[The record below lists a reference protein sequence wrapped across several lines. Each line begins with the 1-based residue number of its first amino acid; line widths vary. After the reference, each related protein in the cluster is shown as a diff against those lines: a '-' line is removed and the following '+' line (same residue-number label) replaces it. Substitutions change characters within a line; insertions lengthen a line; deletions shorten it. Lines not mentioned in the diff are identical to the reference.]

1 MGSRWLRKS
10 SSEEMKDN
18 EAIFIIGA
26 RHFHVHSGYL
36 SSFQFNGSASSCT
49 KPNICGWLAID
60 ALRFPDQTAVE
71 QFQDDI
77 STRRE
82 LYKALIGFNGV
93 VKEENATVVA
103 SGMWGCGAFNG
114 NPEVKALIQLLAA
127 SEAGVKE
134 LRYHTWSDM
143 SLANNLTI
151 LSNVIKM
158 KEKGFFSVGMLW
170 NIIQTSVEKLS
181 HSKYQSGELVTMVIN
196 ELQRMT

>member
-1 MGSRWLRKS
+1 
-10 SSEEMKDN
+10 MKDN

>member
-1 MGSRWLRKS
+1 M
-10 SSEEMKDN
+10 
-18 EAIFIIGA
+18 
-26 RHFHVHSGYL
+26 
-36 SSFQFNGSASSCT
+36 
-49 KPNICGWLAID
+49 
-60 ALRFPDQTAVE
+60 
-71 QFQDDI
+71 
-77 STRRE
+77 
-82 LYKALIGFNGV
+82 
-93 VKEENATVVA
+93 KEENATVVA

-134 LRYHTWSDM
+134 LRYHTWRVIHM

-158 KEKGFFSVGMLW
+158 KEKSFFSVGMLW